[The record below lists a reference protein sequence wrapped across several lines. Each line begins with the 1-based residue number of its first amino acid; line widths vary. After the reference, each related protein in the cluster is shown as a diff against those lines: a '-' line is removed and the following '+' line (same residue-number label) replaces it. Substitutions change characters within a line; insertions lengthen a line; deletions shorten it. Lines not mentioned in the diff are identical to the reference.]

1 MAKALSRDVSRG
13 GALDDS
19 DRPMG
24 MAVADDEAGLSAI
37 RETPVAAQ

>member
-24 MAVADDEAGLSAI
+24 MAVADEAGLSAI

>member
-19 DRPMG
+19 ERPM
-24 MAVADDEAGLSAI
+24 AVSDDAGLSAI
-37 RETPVAAQ
+37 REAPLAAQ